1 MCVCERENERKTTN
15 TFPAT
20 GTYPVLNI
28 HYYCYFANTQ
38 NSRTPQMPK
47 QLFEQKRPRHF
58 PFLIDF
64 HFTSQ
69 THKRYSRRQHPLY
82 LLEAI
87 VVVLLLIHRDE
98 SIRRRRVREAHR
110 PFFLLLFIFIFFS
123 GEIFIVDDE
132 KSQHRRV
139 FGRARAVCDQ
149 RVVVI

>member
-1 MCVCERENERKTTN
+1 MCERERMSVKLLILFLLLVLTQYLIYTT
-15 TFPAT
+15 TAT
-20 GTYPVLNI
+20 L
-28 HYYCYFANTQ
+28 
-38 NSRTPQMPK
+38 RTHKILVHPK
-47 QLFEQKRPRHF
+47 QLPEKGRATFL

-64 HFTSQ
+64 HFTSH

-98 SIRRRRVREAHR
+98 SSSSSIRRRRVREAHR
-110 PFFLLLFIFIFFS
+110 PFFLLLFVFIFFS